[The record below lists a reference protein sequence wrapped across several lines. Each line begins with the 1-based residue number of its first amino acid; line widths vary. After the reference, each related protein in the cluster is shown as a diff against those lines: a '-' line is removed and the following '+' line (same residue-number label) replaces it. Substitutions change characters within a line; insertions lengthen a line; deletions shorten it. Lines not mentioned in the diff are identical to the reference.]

1 MPGKG
6 GNGGA
11 QQTASRKSKSSSR
24 NKRGD
29 TAVAEAAAAAHR
41 DATRSGGAG
50 GAGAGDGDEESRYD
64 GVVTEQAF
72 RDGLEQ
78 LESKRGSSRETGLA
92 SAVRFMQDNVSAPVI
107 DELAAAF
114 KRGALGSLKK
124 SRANETVLACKLLSL
139 LAMHIGPDADATAQD
154 LNAALRT
161 VIDKPS
167 MDADA
172 RAAAVETLSV
182 VTLVCATE
190 DATTEATMASIE
202 GLIKHT
208 RTPGVVR
215 ASALRAWAFMA
226 SLYTAREMAAPADRM
241 IAPISAH
248 LQHANV
254 HVRSAAG
261 TCLALI
267 AETRGSAPDE
277 DDAEDGDGKAAEDEG
292 DDYAFGDESDSG
304 GESEEDYDEDEVED
318 RKKEWN
324 WRTALGDDWLED
336 ADEGPARRTYL
347 LEKLAADTA
356 ERLNALRTEGA
367 KHRNRKE
374 KRALRSAFRDVYATV
389 VEDVVPVSVIRIR
402 EAVANLYGWG
412 RRIQLN
418 TFRDLLGPG
427 LQQHL
432 EFSELLHAV
441 LDVSGRV
448 ARGHKNRA
456 AKAERR
462 AFFSRSAEA
471 DRQRTQDREAGR
483 DNKAAANAGFTAQGG
498 SE

>member
-1 MPGKG
+1 M
-6 GNGGA
+6 
-11 QQTASRKSKSSSR
+11 
-24 NKRGD
+24 
-29 TAVAEAAAAAHR
+29 
-41 DATRSGGAG
+41 
-50 GAGAGDGDEESRYD
+50 
-64 GVVTEQAF
+64 
-72 RDGLEQ
+72 
-78 LESKRGSSRETGLA
+78 
-92 SAVRFMQDNVSAPVI
+92 
-107 DELAAAF
+107 
-114 KRGALGSLKK
+114 
-124 SRANETVLACKLLSL
+124 
-139 LAMHIGPDADATAQD
+139 
-154 LNAALRT
+154 
-161 VIDKPS
+161 
-167 MDADA
+167 
-172 RAAAVETLSV
+172 

-432 EFSELLHAV
+432 EVRVWPCVCVALGGVLTPWVVAHSLASCCTQYWMCPAGLHVGTKTVLPRPSAYAFAV
-441 LDVSGRV
+441 CVCGVVCWAPHLRCHPCPHNSAHSSADPLKLIASARKTGKQAATTRLQPMPDSRHRV
-448 ARGHKNRA
+448 ARSSPGA
-456 AKAERR
+456 AYSIARGVTCVM
-462 AFFSRSAEA
+462 
-471 DRQRTQDREAGR
+471 TQQS
-483 DNKAAANAGFTAQGG
+483 TAQHCGHVDVVG
-498 SE
+498 RAVLCNSVKSLQR